1 MIWDGGD
8 VIMET
13 MRIFTDISD
22 FCKKALYGV
31 AFFLFCGAQDPVS
44 FDYSPPVVFTGF
56 INGTYDSLGGNR
68 KWRNSCTMDG
78 DTLRMFFFSN
88 NFKEKGMIRDGDLIR
103 IDVFPKEDSTDSS
116 NFLTNSRVLFH
127 MARYL
132 GNNTTYTIP
141 RNDRMG
147 KVEMTVTAMD
157 LVSGG
162 VVEFCNII
170 VSAPPLTGGEML
182 AITKA
187 RIKGVIE

>member
-1 MIWDGGD
+1 
-8 VIMET
+8 
-13 MRIFTDISD
+13 
-22 FCKKALYGV
+22 
-31 AFFLFCGAQDPVS
+31 
-44 FDYSPPVVFTGF
+44 
-56 INGTYDSLGGNR
+56 
-68 KWRNSCTMDG
+68 
-78 DTLRMFFFSN
+78 
-88 NFKEKGMIRDGDLIR
+88 MIRDGDLIR
-103 IDVFPKEDSTDSS
+103 IDVFPKEDSTGSS